1 MANDGDVQLR
11 LQGFSYKNGSSNSFF
26 KGKAQGTRSGDAKW
40 SVKAGS
46 MSVSE
51 NVDKNLK

>member
-40 SVKAGS
+40 IVKAGS

-51 NVDKNLK
+51 NVDKT